1 MPVGFYS
8 SYSSSDS
15 QKFKITQGTQLL
27 GVQDTPFFHNL
38 KAISPDTSLPGVATA
53 GIKWAY
59 TIIPK
64 EATENAHLEGG
75 EWAKSEYWN
84 ATHHGN
90 HFQIFQK
97 IYSVTRSAL
106 KDSLEGLDRQRT
118 LAQIALRKDI
128 NKALITNA
136 AAVQRTA
143 TVPGKLGGLYSFLNN
158 TNEIDAKNKPLSYD
172 MIEDALSIT
181 SAEGI
186 EMDTCY
192 GNGRILREINKMMQE
207 NKRGSEGG
215 NALIGMN
222 YDKMTNLSNTSH
234 DIRII
239 KDNMFAENELVFI
252 SQNNFAVVLFD
263 ELNKDLPATKDAIEK
278 ALIFELS
285 LWCDNPFSCVRIK
298 NIKTTA
304 PVVAPVVGAGG

>member
-15 QKFKITQGTQLL
+15 QKFKITQGTQFL

-38 KAISPDTSLPGVATA
+38 KAITPDTSLPGVATG

-64 EATENAHLEGG
+64 EAKENAHLEGG

-97 IYSVTRSAL
+97 VYSVTRSAL
-106 KDSLEGLDRQRT
+106 RDNLEGLDRQRT

-128 NKALITNA
+128 NRALITNA
-136 AAVQRTA
+136 TAVQRTA
-143 TVPGKLGGLYSFLNN
+143 TLPGKLGGLYSFFNS
-158 TNEIDAKNKPLSYD
+158 TNEIDAKNKPLTYD

-192 GNGRILREINKMMQE
+192 GSGKILREINKLMQD
-207 NKRGSEGG
+207 NKRGTEGG
-215 NALIGMN
+215 NALIGRN
-222 YDKMTNLSNTSH
+222 YDRITNLMNTSH

-252 SQNNFAVVLFD
+252 SQDNFAVVLFD
-263 ELNKDLPATKDAIEK
+263 EINKDLPDTKDAIEK

-285 LWCDNPFSCVRIK
+285 MWCDNPFSCVRIK
-298 NIKTTA
+298 NLKVDNPTPA
-304 PVVAPVVGAGG
+304 APVVGG